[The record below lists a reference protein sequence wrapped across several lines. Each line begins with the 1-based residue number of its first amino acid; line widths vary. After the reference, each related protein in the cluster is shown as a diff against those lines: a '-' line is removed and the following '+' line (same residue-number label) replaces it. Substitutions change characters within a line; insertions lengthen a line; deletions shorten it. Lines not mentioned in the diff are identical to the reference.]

1 MIGLELQ
8 TSGVESN
15 LSVTLTTTK
24 NDIIYLP
31 SSLKELNIKA
41 FG

>member
-1 MIGLELQ
+1 MIGFELQ
-8 TSGVESN
+8 TSGVESD